1 MYFLLLLGGRD
12 DTSKSVIVTLSNL
25 WEGATAPPPLPPA
38 RYSPVSGCV
47 AFPGVQGNVTLGK
60 F

>member
-25 WEGATAPPPLPPA
+25 WEGATAPPLPPA